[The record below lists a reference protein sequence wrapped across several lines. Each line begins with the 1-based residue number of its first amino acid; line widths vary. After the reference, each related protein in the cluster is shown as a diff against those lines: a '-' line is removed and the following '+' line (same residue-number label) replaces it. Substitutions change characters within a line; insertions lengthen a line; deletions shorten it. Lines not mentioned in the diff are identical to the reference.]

1 MQGSE
6 AAGEGDQSDCR
17 WLTVSHILWRNI
29 ADLVADGLDSDRPAH
44 CLLPAFLIEVAGLVH
59 PVGVGTDPK
68 LSPLAVVIIGGI
80 RGILEGRSRRIVL
93 YSHQPDT
100 FRKIIQPE
108 QTVIERSHRLVA
120 SGNRVPHLEG
130 DIPRGLPIIVAGDL
144 KRRSAH
150 GSGLSVVVA
159 ESFGDHGGP

>member
-44 CLLPAFLIEVAGLVH
+44 CLLPAFLIEVAGLAR
-59 PVGVGTDPK
+59 PVSMGTDSK
-68 LSPLAVVIIGGI
+68 LSPLAVVIIGRT

-93 YSHQPDT
+93 YPHQAET

-120 SGNRVPHLEG
+120 GGNRVPHLEG
-130 DIPRGLPIIVAGDL
+130 DIPRGSPIIVAGDL

-150 GSGLSVVVA
+150 GSGLSLVVA
-159 ESFGDHGGP
+159 EPSGDHGGS